1 MNAEE
6 QKMWKF
12 IEAYLQERPPVYW
25 AAWWGRCQDET
36 ARKRVESVL
45 FQNGGLRDL
54 TDLKVKQ
61 AVLDVIRQE
70 PAMMQL
76 VIADFAEE
84 VARVEKA
91 GREMFTLPPAGFRP
105 HDTPSPVFPAGPS
118 I

>member
-91 GREMFTLPPAGFRP
+91 GSEIFSR
-105 HDTPSPVFPAGPS
+105 
-118 I
+118 